1 MPWKVVI
8 DSDALIKLTKAGLL
22 PIITHAWQCLIPDE
36 VYEEVVVRGKRE
48 AHPDAAEIERFIGRG
63 LERGRVRAAPRR
75 ISAVLGPGERA
86 VVALFG
92 KEQAD
97 LILTDDRAFLATLR
111 QLGLPHLT
119 PALALVKLAEQGA
132 MSLDQAQDYLD
143 RLKPL
148 IRSSVYE
155 AARADLQKLI

>member
-1 MPWKVVI
+1 M

-63 LERGRVRAAPRR
+63 LERGRARAAPRR
-75 ISAVLGPGERA
+75 LPAALGLGERA
-86 VVALFG
+86 VVALFE
-92 KEQAD
+92 KERAD
-97 LILTDDRAFLATLR
+97 LILTDDRAFLAALR
-111 QLGLPHLT
+111 RSGLPHLT
-119 PALALVKLAEQGA
+119 PALALVKLTEQGA
-132 MSLDQAQDYLD
+132 VSLDRARDYLD

-148 IRSSVYE
+148 IRSSAYE
-155 AARADLQKLI
+155 AARADLQRLI